1 MTKLPIPPNGEM
13 SPDER
18 DLICAINRIEDWQGE
33 KVTYKEVP
41 IGITNPTW
49 CIRVDSKRF
58 FIKIPGKGTEK
69 FIDRDAVHLA
79 NIMAADAGCG
89 PGVAYWFPDTKV
101 EVFEWLEG
109 YTACGWKHAYKEA
122 VFLGMIDAMK
132 KFHDTQGDL
141 GHPANAF
148 DQTWKMIEL
157 ARSGDGLEPFDMERA
172 EWLLHRVEDA
182 FNKDGMKMQPC
193 HNDTY
198 IINFMY
204 NEDTKDV
211 KMVDFEYAS
220 MGDISYDLAVFSTDE
235 FYEDPHD
242 MLIIKRYFGEFDE
255 RQFARLKLMKL
266 VSDIKWGMWASVQAL
281 SSTLDFDFIR
291 YHGWKF
297 ARLRSHW
304 VDPRIDYWINL
315 LNKKPLFY

>member
-1 MTKLPIPPNGEM
+1 MPKLPVQKKDELG
-13 SPDER
+13 PDER
-18 DLICAINRIEDWQGE
+18 DLIEAINRIDDWRGKKAAYQE
-33 KVTYKEVP
+33 VT

-49 CIRVDSKRF
+49 CVSIDSKRY

-79 NIMAADAGCG
+79 NVMAADAGCG
-89 PGVAYWFPDTKV
+89 PKVAYWFPDTKV

-109 YTACGWKHAYKEA
+109 YTACNWKHAFKED
-122 VFLGMIDAMK
+122 VFLGMIDAIK
-132 KFHDTQGDL
+132 KFHSTDGDL
-141 GHPANAF
+141 GNPANAF
-148 DQTWKMIEL
+148 DQTKKMIQL
-157 ARSGDGLEPFDMERA
+157 AREGEGLEPFDMERA
-172 EWLLHRVEDA
+172 EWLLNRVEDA
-182 FNKDGMKMQPC
+182 FNKDGMELRPC

-211 KMVDFEYAS
+211 KMVDFEYSS
-220 MGDISYDLAVFSTDE
+220 MGDISYDLAIFSTDE

-266 VSDIKWGMWASVQAL
+266 VADIKWGMWASVQAM

-315 LNKKPLFY
+315 LNKKPLFF